1 MLSSTVKVEGR
12 VKGGTVFAMAE
23 DGRLTR
29 YTVRNTLFRMR
40 DNRDFAEGD
49 EVIAGSI
56 YKAIL
61 GQLQRGE
68 TLETFTFNWD
78 IHPTNVLEVLRPADW
93 RAMKKHLHPKAFSAG
108 KRVTT
113 EERLFTFQE
122 PDMKHKQPNYRRH
135 LKEGL
140 QDLKRETLRILQLPL
155 DRELAALASS
165 EEMAKAKEQAMR
177 EAAEE
182 AEVEKAERELAH
194 LMSVAQSRM
203 KEGFDVSDIMA
214 KMAKVSEKLKVKRKN
229 R

>member
-1 MLSSTVKVEGR
+1 MLPSTDKPAGR
-12 VKGGTVFAMAE
+12 IKGGTVFAMAE

-29 YTVRNTLFRMR
+29 YVVRNTLFRMR

-49 EVIAGSI
+49 ETVAGLI
-56 YKAIL
+56 YNAIL

-78 IHPTNVLEVLRPADW
+78 IHPKNMLEVVRPADW
-93 RAMKKHLHPKAFSAG
+93 RAMKKHMHPEAFNRG
-108 KRVTT
+108 RRVTA

-122 PDMKHKQPNYRRH
+122 PEMKHRQPNYRRH

-140 QDLKRETLRILQLPL
+140 RDLKRETLRILQLPL
-155 DRELAALASS
+155 DRELEAIASS
-165 EEMAKAKEQAMR
+165 EEIAKAKEQAMKEAVEEAEM
-177 EAAEE
+177 EAAE
-182 AEVEKAERELAH
+182 KELAN

-214 KMAKVSEKLKVKRKN
+214 KMANVSAKLRGKKTR
-229 R
+229 